1 MTTRIDNHRQWQL
14 SAVQGV
20 AFDDILTAGL
30 SAITIE
36 LPPGAIIVGGGVLVT
51 TPSDAA
57 GVAILDVGLTG
68 AAADA
73 FISDADLKTAAYTA
87 FETGV
92 GTFLPNGG
100 TINLTSA
107 ANTDDTAS
115 ALQVLVHYV
124 VVGRG
129 NEVQ

>member
-1 MTTRIDNHRQWQL
+1 MTTLIDNARQWQL
-14 SAVQGV
+14 SAVQEV
-20 AFDDILTAGL
+20 VFDDILTAGL

-36 LPPGAIIVGGGVLVT
+36 LPPGAIVVGGGVLVT

-57 GVAILDVGLTG
+57 GVATLSVGLTG
-68 AAADA
+68 GSATA
-73 FISDADLKTAAYTA
+73 FTGAVDIKTAAYSA
-87 FETGV
+87 FATGV

-100 TINLTSA
+100 TLNLTSA